1 MANSPAP
8 NVKMAKLKCE
18 GAERRDLGVDQRLSV
33 QTFLGFVPVVL
44 QKIFGSTRRSFVADR
59 KSAYDS
65 SVHQVRRIDLLERKG
80 SEDMP
85 HL

>member
-1 MANSPAP
+1 VP
-8 NVKMAKLKCE
+8 KE
-18 GAERRDLGVDQRLSV
+18 GIWAWIKVWGV